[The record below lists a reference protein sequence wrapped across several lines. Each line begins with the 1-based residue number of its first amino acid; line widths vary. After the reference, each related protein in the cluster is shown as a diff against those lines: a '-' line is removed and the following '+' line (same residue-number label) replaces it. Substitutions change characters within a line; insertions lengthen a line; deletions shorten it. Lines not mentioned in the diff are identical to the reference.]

1 MADEQEMIVRMTR
14 METMMDGFREGQ
26 ADIKD
31 MLRRFLA
38 TQEIVTQHGEAIKA
52 LLDSD
57 QRMVLRMDSH
67 SQWQTQH
74 EEVTERMIDKIDLK
88 FDNKIDEVWKSQ
100 RTGFTDI
107 ATFQN
112 RLRGGMVVVYALLGI
127 FGSAGML
134 GGTWLINTVN
144 KAEQINLVQA
154 QELSELRRM
163 VTKEG
168 R

>member
-100 RTGFTDI
+100 RAGFTEI

-112 RLRGGMVVVYALLGI
+112 RMRGGMAVAYALLGLI
-127 FGSAGML
+127 GSAS
-134 GGTWLINTVN
+134 LIGVSSLVNTVN

-154 QELSELRRM
+154 QEIAELRRM

>member
-1 MADEQEMIVRMTR
+1 
-14 METMMDGFREGQ
+14 MMDGFREGQ

-52 LLDSD
+52 LMDND

-67 SQWQTQH
+67 SLWQTQH
-74 EEVTERMIDKIDLK
+74 EEMTSRTMEKIDQK
-88 FDNKIDEVWKSQ
+88 FDTKVDEVWKSQ
-100 RTGFTDI
+100 RSGFADI
-107 ATFQN
+107 TSFTN
-112 RLRGGMVVVYALLGI
+112 RLRGGMVVAYALLGAI
-127 FGSAGML
+127 GAIGMV
-134 GGTWLINTVN
+134 GGNWLISTVN
-144 KAEQINLVQA
+144 EAQQINRVQA

-168 R
+168 K

>member
-67 SQWQTQH
+67 SAWQNQH
-74 EEVTERMIDKIDLK
+74 EEMTDRSIEKIDQK
-88 FDNKIDEVWKSQ
+88 FEAKVDEVWKSQ
-100 RTGFTDI
+100 RAGFNEI

-127 FGSAGML
+127 IGTVGMA

>member
-74 EEVTERMIDKIDLK
+74 EEVTERTLDKIDLK
-88 FDNKIDEVWKSQ
+88 FDAKIDEVWKSQ
-100 RTGFTDI
+100 RAGFTEI

-112 RLRGGMVVVYALLGI
+112 RLRGGMAVAYALLGLM
-127 FGSAGML
+127 GSAGL
-134 GGTWLINTVN
+134 IGGSWLINTVN

-168 R
+168 K